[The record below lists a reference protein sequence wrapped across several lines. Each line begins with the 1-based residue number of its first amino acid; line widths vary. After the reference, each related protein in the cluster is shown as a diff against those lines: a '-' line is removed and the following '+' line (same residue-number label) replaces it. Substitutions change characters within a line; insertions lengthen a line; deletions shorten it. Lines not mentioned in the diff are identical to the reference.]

1 MAGQAGDDAVESAL
15 ADGSAAEWAAERA
28 AELDLEPHEFLER
41 IMFAYRAAEA
51 ETDADSAVAVDDET
65 LDGLRNDIEALE
77 DDLDEMIQDVRDRV
91 IQVKREAD
99 AKAPLEHT
107 HPDLVGQV
115 KSLQADVDSLT
126 ERVETLEERL
136 DGGFENFEEILT
148 VLVERTDDIA
158 DDMETLG
165 GGMVAMKET
174 LETVT
179 GREQGRARAD
189 RLKRTAAKHGVRKAK
204 CEECGSKVDLGLLS
218 SASCPTC
225 DATFQDLDAEPGFFG
240 TSILE
245 TGARPALEAPS
256 DVPSADEIESVAAE
270 SERATVPD
278 SDDWFVGT
286 ETPASPADEDDDEE

>member
-1 MAGQAGDDAVESAL
+1 MSGEETELSISLSPDL
-15 ADGSAAEWAAERA
+15 ADW
-28 AELDLEPHEFLER
+28 
-41 IMFAYRAAEA
+41 
-51 ETDADSAVAVDDET
+51 
-65 LDGLRNDIEALE
+65 LDGLDDGRDRGTVVRDLLVAYRSVSDDGE
-77 DDLDEMIQDVRDRV
+77 DTATQADLADRLDSQREEYVDLVEDVRDRV
-91 IQVKREAD
+91 IQVKRETD

-107 HPDLVGQV
+107 HPDLAGQV
-115 KSLQADVDSLT
+115 ESLQADLESLT

-158 DDMETLG
+158 DDVETLG

-189 RLKRTAAKHGVRKAK
+189 RLKREAATHGVRKAK
-204 CEECGSKVDLGLLS
+204 CEECGSTVDLGLLS
-218 SASCPTC
+218 SATCPTC
-225 DATFQDLDAEPGFFG
+225 DATFQDLDANPGFFG
-240 TSILE
+240 SSMLE

-286 ETPASPADEDDDEE
+286 ETPASQADEDDDEE

>member
-1 MAGQAGDDAVESAL
+1 MAGKAGEDAVESAME
-15 ADGSAAEWAAERA
+15 DGSAAEWAAERA
-28 AELDLEPHEFLER
+28 AELDLEPQEFLER
-41 IMFAYRAAEA
+41 IMGAYRAAEA
-51 ETDADSAVAVDDET
+51 ETDADAAVGVDEET

-77 DDLDEMIQDVRDRV
+77 EDLDEMIQDVRDRV
-91 IQVKREAD
+91 IQVKRETD

-107 HPDLVGQV
+107 HPDLAEHVEG
-115 KSLQADVDSLT
+115 LQADLETLT
-126 ERVETLEERL
+126 GRVETLEERL

-158 DDMETLG
+158 EDMETLG
-165 GGMVAMKET
+165 EGLVAMKES

-189 RLKRTAAKHGVRKAK
+189 RLKRKAAQEGLRKAK
-204 CEECGSKVDLGLLS
+204 CEECGSKVDLSLLS

-225 DATFQDLDAEPGFFG
+225 EATFQDLEANQGFFG
-240 TSILE
+240 SSTLE

-256 DVPSADEIESVAAE
+256 DVPSAERIESVAAG
-270 SERATVPD
+270 SERASVPD